1 MLLPVLMAVLMAV
14 LMRLL
19 LLFFGG
25 GGIAVVVVVMV
36 VVVVESAAR
45 DRTSGVGEMSEH
57 HHMSM
62 VEKPRKVIENPL
74 STAKS
79 LGRRT

>member
-19 LLFFGG
+19 LLFFG

-45 DRTSGVGEMSEH
+45 DRTSGVGEMREH